1 MPAGYRV
8 KIPGDR
14 ISEPL
19 VTVAQVSQAAQPT
32 SKPLAKSVSAPT
44 RTSAQVVHHRVK
56 RGETLFQIAK
66 RYGATVQNIL
76 QANGIRQAHMVRVG
90 TTLVIPKV

>member
-1 MPAGYRV
+1 
-8 KIPGDR
+8 
-14 ISEPL
+14 
-19 VTVAQVSQAAQPT
+19 
-32 SKPLAKSVSAPT
+32 
-44 RTSAQVVHHRVK
+44 VK